1 MVSHFLTIVPMWDT
15 IMVCRAVVW
24 ERKSSVVP
32 VSWRKKT
39 ELERVSRGV
48 SESDELSS
56 FRKQDKKYFFYRCL
70 LVGISVRPGRMSP
83 LYPCFLFLKTL
94 GRFHFFLPSPLFHGI
109 QSRLISGGVIGCR
122 IDYRNSP
129 SFPSHFCTLGSR
141 WTSRFLSKT
150 RTWYLQLLY
159 SMHKLASWSRIFL
172 VSYNPCLI
180 LNLFGRMRN

>member
-70 LVGISVRPGRMSP
+70 LVGISVRPGRMSQ

-109 QSRLISGGVIGCR
+109 QSRLISGGGNLVPHWLQKFAKPPISFLHFGQQMD
-122 IDYRNSP
+122 I
-129 SFPSHFCTLGSR
+129 SFPL
-141 WTSRFLSKT
+141 KD
-150 RTWYLQLLY
+150 QN
-159 SMHKLASWSRIFL
+159 L
-172 VSYNPCLI
+172 VSPTA
-180 LNLFGRMRN
+180 LFYAQIGFVV